1 MVCNKFFVR
10 GDQVTAMEQKYE
22 WPKKLF
28 YRGLYSKKLILTN
41 YCHMHTTGIFTKQN
55 APL

>member
-10 GDQVTAMEQKYE
+10 GDQVTAMEQKYA

-28 YRGLYSKKLILTN
+28 YRGAFCLVNIPVV
-41 YCHMHTTGIFTKQN
+41 CI
-55 APL
+55 